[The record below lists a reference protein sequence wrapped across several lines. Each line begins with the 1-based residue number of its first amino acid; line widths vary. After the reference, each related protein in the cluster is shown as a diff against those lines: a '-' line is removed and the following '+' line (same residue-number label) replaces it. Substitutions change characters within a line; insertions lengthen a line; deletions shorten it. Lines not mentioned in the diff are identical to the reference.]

1 MPLEPRGWERL
12 AREFNSSLDEEL
24 NQVRER
30 LRTLIHE
37 ACREVGSLESSI
49 LLPAEDSEHLRFFVS
64 VNETLE
70 REAPM
75 VPIADSL
82 VGYVFQSG
90 QVVAVDKP
98 RDYYK
103 GVDRLTG
110 TETREY
116 LAIPLFHEARPL
128 GVQTFVN
135 RPAGGPGGPFDPE
148 QIQIGQN
155 HAALAAALLRYHER
169 LAFLHRMT
177 RHELEVDRLG
187 GPPIGELPRIGGG
200 DGFPLFMEMVRK
212 LESLS
217 PSDLAWI
224 NELIDVGVRRL
235 HRTEF
240 GDLEF

>member
-1 MPLEPRGWERL
+1 MSLEPKGWERL
-12 AREFNSSLDEEL
+12 AREFNSSLNEGL
-24 NQVRER
+24 TQVRER
-30 LRTLIHE
+30 LRTLVHE

-90 QVVAVDKP
+90 QVIAVDKP

-103 GVDRLTG
+103 GVDQLTG

-116 LAIPLFHEARPL
+116 LAIPLFHEVRPL

-135 RPAGGPGGPFDPE
+135 RPKEGPAGPFDPE
-148 QIQIGQN
+148 QIQIGQSY
-155 HAALAAALLRYHER
+155 AALAAALLRYHER

-177 RHELEVDRLG
+177 RHEFELDRLSSRSAG
-187 GPPIGELPRIGGG
+187 EPPQIGGG
-200 DGFPLFMEMVRK
+200 EGFPLFMEMVRK
-212 LESLS
+212 LENLS
-217 PSDLAWI
+217 PSDLEWI